1 MFVDDEEEENDD
13 LYEALEVSTT
23 APAARGNDLL
33 NALGE
38 EEDEDTAEESESDV
52 IATLDMGDS
61 FGSES
66 DEEETFFPQEEITE
80 DEDDVDP
87 FEELGAA
94 RPISTNNEENAMVS
108 DALAAFMDED
118 DDETDELQEAPLFER
133 SEEEVE
139 AEETVTEEDEESPK
153 EEVESEQ
160 KPKADP
166 EELYRFLLEG
176 VWVDDV
182 LDPAEVALMSR
193 KRRELNI
200 SFETHLKIL
209 KEILHE

>member
-1 MFVDDEEEENDD
+1 MFIDETEDDDD
-13 LYEALEVSTT
+13 LFETLEVSTT
-23 APAARGNDLL
+23 APSARGNELL
-33 NALGE
+33 DALGE
-38 EEDEDTAEESESDV
+38 EEESNEEEEGV
-52 IATLDMGDS
+52 VLGTLEMGETMD
-61 FGSES
+61 GEAV
-66 DEEETFFPQEEITE
+66 DEETFFPQEEFSE
-80 DEDDVDP
+80 EEEDVDP
-87 FEELGAA
+87 FEELGAS
-94 RPISTNNEENAMVS
+94 PMDVSNNDDPMVS
-108 DALAAFMDED
+108 DALAAFMDD
-118 DDETDELQEAPLFER
+118 DDEEETKPQEVSLFEDT
-133 SEEEVE
+133 EEVE
-139 AEETVTEEDEESPK
+139 DVEETQ
-153 EEVESEQ
+153 EEVDD

>member
-1 MFVDDEEEENDD
+1 MSDHMFVDETEEEDDD

-33 NALGE
+33 DALGE
-38 EEDEDTAEESESDV
+38 EEEEEFAEEEEAGV
-52 IATLDMGDS
+52 IATLDMGETM
-61 FGSES
+61 GGESEQE
-66 DEEETFFPQEEITE
+66 DTFFPQEEISE
-80 DEDDVDP
+80 EEEDVDP
-87 FEELGAA
+87 FEELGAL
-94 RPISTNNEENAMVS
+94 RPVSSNNNENAAVS
-108 DALAAFMDED
+108 DALAAFMDDEED
-118 DDETDELQEAPLFER
+118 DEVDDLQEISLFE
-133 SEEEVE
+133 
-139 AEETVTEEDEESPK
+139 ETKV
-153 EEVESEQ
+153 EEVESEEEPKHEAKAEQ

-193 KRRELNI
+193 KRRALKI

-209 KEILHE
+209 KEILHD